1 MTDNLSFEKDI
12 SNGHRVVRTLNS
24 WEQEGLCGTCSAL
37 WCLCLLVSVLSM
49 AHVIVFVWEL
59 VTKVAC
65 RATSDQWVTVCVL
78 IRFLDAFC
86 VPVYVGWSVLSVAAS
101 SFRKSFEG
109 ITESPILQ
117 MDRYTGA
124 LHIENICWVSLAYEV
139 AWTKRLMPP
148 CSVLS
153 THSYSEWN

>member
-1 MTDNLSFEKDI
+1 MADNLPFETDV
-12 SNGHRVVRTLNS
+12 SNGHWAVRTLGS
-24 WEQEGLCGTCSAL
+24 WEQEGLCGTRSAS

-49 AHVIVFVWEL
+49 AQAIVFVWEL

-65 RATSDQWVTVCVL
+65 VVTSDQWVTVCIL
-78 IRFLDAFC
+78 IRFLDASC
-86 VPVYVGWSVLSVAAS
+86 VPVHVGWSVLSVAAS

-109 ITESPILQ
+109 ITDSPILQ

-139 AWTKRLMPP
+139 AWTKLLMPS